1 MAAFQLPFET
11 GSHPSSREI
20 EVPQIPGQG
29 KNAYQTCGLLQR
41 EFDSFIKAIYDGHKF
56 WED

>member
-29 KNAYQTCGLLQR
+29 KSVFKSVGVAVRQ
-41 EFDSFIKAIYDGHKF
+41 AV
-56 WED
+56 